1 MSYRFFLWLMRI
13 LALVSFG
20 TLLTVMMFSSPYLN
34 NQSFQELALFNVVI
48 FEVSLFL
55 GLWACFS
62 LLLFWLRTLKK
73 KDPRRKELNSLVG
86 VSIRQGFLL
95 ALIFLILLIMQS
107 FGVLFWWDGLLAVGI
122 VLLIEL
128 YFLAR

>member
-20 TLLTVMMFSSPYLN
+20 ALLTVMMFSSPYLN
-34 NQSFQELALFNVVI
+34 NQSFQELALFNVII

-55 GLWACFS
+55 GLWAS
-62 LLLFWLRTLKK
+62 LSLFLFWLRTLKI
-73 KDPRRKELNSLVG
+73 KDPRTKELNTSVG

-107 FGVLFWWDGLLAVGI
+107 FGILVWWDGLLAVGVI
-122 VLLIEL
+122 LLIEL